1 MELWTVLYLVSLL
14 NMACCLLE
22 SSYIVRLNKLSFEDA
37 QNYCKPGSFLT
48 NIPNEKDMEK
58 ILKTIWDIN
67 SKSTTSFWIGL
78 KRDKGTCVQ
87 QQLPLKGFFWTVD
100 NSTQSD
106 VKTWKT
112 QPTGTCSHLRCGLL
126 SVEYSDSGT
135 KSNGFVDT
143 ACKQE
148 HPFICK
154 RNIKLTCSRPEILNT
169 HDMIEPINDPYTCQI
184 VCRSGAR
191 FNLTCSKDLVWTLV
205 GNENM
210 NISQL
215 CQECNKGYRTDAS
228 GNCVDVNE
236 CEELKP
242 CEHKCQN
249 TEGSYKCLCSYNDDG
264 ICNGPSKP
272 PTTNRKNYEYSNIN
286 RGKSRL
292 TQPTFLPTDDVRMHE
307 TVIHIEESSGDI
319 SNIVVPV
326 IIALL
331 IFIVLLV
338 IVAAIVKGCQRRRSI
353 KPAKRKA
360 EAVPLNG
367 FSSKEKVNEK
377 EET

>member
-1 MELWTVLYLVSLL
+1 MELSMGLYLLSLL
-14 NMACCLLE
+14 NMARCLRE
-22 SSYIVRLNKLSFEDA
+22 SSYTVHLSKFSFENA

-48 NIPNEKDMEK
+48 NIPNEKEMAK
-58 ILKTIWDIN
+58 ILKTIWDMN
-67 SKSTTSFWIGL
+67 SKTATSFWIGL
-78 KRDKGTCVQ
+78 KRDKGICVEQ
-87 QQLPLKGFFWTVD
+87 HLPLKGFYWTVD
-100 NSTQSD
+100 NSTQSN
-106 VKTWKT
+106 VETWKT
-112 QPTGTCSHLRCGLL
+112 KPRDTCANLRCGLL

-135 KSNGFVDT
+135 KSNGFEDA

-154 RNIKLTCSRPEILNT
+154 RNIKLACSRPEILDT
-169 HDMIEPINDPYTCQI
+169 HDMIEPINDPYTRQI

-215 CQECNKGYRTDAS
+215 CQECKKGYRTDAS
-228 GNCVDVNE
+228 RNCVDVNE

-242 CEHKCQN
+242 CKHKCLN

-272 PTTNRKNYEYSNIN
+272 PTTNLKNYEYSNIN
-286 RGKSRL
+286 RGKSGL
-292 TQPTFLPTDDVRMHE
+292 TQPTSLPNDDVRMHE
-307 TVIHIEESSGDI
+307 TVKHIEKSSGDI

-338 IVAAIVKGCQRRRSI
+338 IVAAIVKGCLMRRSR
-353 KPAKRKA
+353 KLARRKA
-360 EAVPLNG
+360 EAVALNG
-367 FSSKEKVNEK
+367 SSSTVKVNEK